1 MISKSDID
9 SPRNSITAYDLLP
22 LFNAIDESY
31 DNFIKTNDKILK
43 EEMDYVASHSD
54 KAYMLME
61 SSFQSKKVKNYKE
74 FYNAI
79 LSYIKET
86 NKNLNKYLSIINKD
100 FKALAPLAKSVEDRI
115 KQKNPQNILSSIF
128 RKNSYV
134 SYKASY
140 KESLYDVYTSQL
152 MHNGYA
158 PNGSFALCDLITR
171 SIKSGGDAE
180 NIKQECVE
188 LSKVFTGLMQ
198 TKLYNITKHVY
209 TPIDQVMTPENTN
222 MKIQYNVLQA
232 HINSIFL
239 QILSPSINDLER
251 AVKSGANARTDF
263 DDKFKSIG
271 SDVMKTTCDFIKLV
285 NDVMHTYVSFVKN
298 IANTYKSLDKS
309 LGKEGDNQ

>member
-86 NKNLNKYLSIINKD
+86 NKNLNKYLSAINKD
-100 FKALAPLAKSVEDRI
+100 LNALAPLAKSVEDRI
-115 KQKNPQNILSSIF
+115 KQKNQQNKLSSIF
-128 RKNSYV
+128 KKNSNV
-134 SYKASY
+134 LYKATY
-140 KESLYDVYTSQL
+140 KETIYDLYTTQL
-152 MHNGYA
+152 MYNNRATNGA
-158 PNGSFALCDLITR
+158 FALCDLITR
-171 SIKSGGDAE
+171 SIKGDEDAE
-180 NIKQECVE
+180 RIKKECVK
-188 LSKVFTGLMQ
+188 LSKIFTGTMQ
-198 TKLYNITKHVY
+198 LNRS
-209 TPIDQVMTPENTN
+209 IDRFIRPENVN
-222 MKIQYNVLQA
+222 MYIQYNTLKSY
-232 HINSIFL
+232 INSIFS
-239 QILSPSINDLER
+239 QIISPSINDLEK
-251 AVKSGANARTDF
+251 AVKSGLNARTDF

>member
-31 DNFIKTNDKILK
+31 DNFIKANDKILK

-86 NKNLNKYLSIINKD
+86 NKNLNKYLSTINKD
-100 FKALAPLAKSVEDRI
+100 LKALAPLAKSVEDRI
-115 KQKNPQNILSSIF
+115 KQKNQQNKLSSIF
-128 RKNSYV
+128 KKDSYV
-134 SYKASY
+134 TYKATY
-140 KESLYDVYTSQL
+140 KEVIYDLYTSQL
-152 MHNGYA
+152 MYKQLMYNDRTEGA
-158 PNGSFALCDLITR
+158 SALCDLITR
-171 SIKSGGDAE
+171 SIKSDEDAE
-180 NIKQECVE
+180 SIKHECIK
-188 LSKVFTGLMQ
+188 LSKIFTGIMQ
-198 TKLYNITKHVY
+198 LDR
-209 TPIDQVMTPENTN
+209 PIDKIMAPENVN
-222 MKIQYNVLQA
+222 LRIQYNKLKSYV
-232 HINSIFL
+232 NSIFS
-239 QILSPSINDLER
+239 QVLSPSINDLER
-251 AVKSGANARTDF
+251 AIKSGINAKTDS

-285 NDVMHTYVSFVKN
+285 NAVMRMYVGFVKN

-309 LGKEGDNQ
+309 LGKEGDDQ